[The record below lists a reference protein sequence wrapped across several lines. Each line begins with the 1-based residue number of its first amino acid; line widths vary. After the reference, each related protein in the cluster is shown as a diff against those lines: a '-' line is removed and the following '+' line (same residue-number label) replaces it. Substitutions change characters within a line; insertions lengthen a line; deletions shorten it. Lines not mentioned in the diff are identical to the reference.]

1 MKVVVDAVLAKPLEL
16 RLPNGGPGPTVLLA
30 TQTVATA
37 EAAKHDWSLTK
48 PAPANVATV
57 LDPETVEAL
66 GRLASSDV
74 CGAELAARSL
84 LPEGWQQSLV
94 WVETA
99 ANRLLVAPRLV
110 VDGLVRVRLT
120 NAERGPGLRPD
131 LAPAAVE
138 VTADPGLLDD
148 REALVE
154 LIGLLVTSL
163 AVQRLNRATLV
174 ERHREAAGKLFA
186 RALNQPVTAAEV
198 AAALGLKV
206 TVGA

>member
-84 LPEGWQQSLV
+84 LPKGWQQSLV